1 MKFLIVLK
9 VVNYFFFAFKM
20 EKMTSLHKVIP
31 KNITL
36 GAKAADTLR
45 SNNRDPKTIQSMIN
59 ICNWKFVEESNG

>member
-1 MKFLIVLK
+1 
-9 VVNYFFFAFKM
+9 M